1 MVRGGVNG
9 ITFGA
14 VVVNNTGER
23 GAGAGPGWLL
33 RAGSWGAAIVF
44 HVLFSFWL
52 RCVDFRTEF
61 ILIILI
67 IPHFCA
73 FVKLKCDIFDFLA
86 FFVAGWVMRKMGFGD
101 NTHVKMFRDLAI
113 ANYGGVV
120 AVS

>member
-1 MVRGGVNG
+1 MLELCVKFSPRIAFLSRVAGVNGCIVRGGVNG

-23 GAGAGPGWLL
+23 VAGAGPGWLL

-52 RCVDFRTEF
+52 RCVDFRTEC
-61 ILIILI
+61 ILIFII

-73 FVKLKCDIFDFLA
+73 VVKLKCDIFDF
-86 FFVAGWVMRKMGFGD
+86 
-101 NTHVKMFRDLAI
+101 
-113 ANYGGVV
+113 
-120 AVS
+120 